1 MQPCEVLD
9 ANTETARGGRMTRD
23 KHQEMMILADMI
35 QGEINRMC
43 VTDDMIELNNM
54 SLYAR
59 NNIGKLRDMREA
71 DLQKGKKND

>member
-1 MQPCEVLD
+1 
-9 ANTETARGGRMTRD
+9 MTRD
-23 KHQEMMILADMI
+23 KHQEIMILADMI

-43 VTDDMIELNNM
+43 VTDDIIELNNL

-71 DLQKGKKND
+71 DLAERKEQ

>member
-1 MQPCEVLD
+1 
-9 ANTETARGGRMTRD
+9 MTRD

-71 DLQKGKKND
+71 DLAERKDNE

>member
-1 MQPCEVLD
+1 MKK
-9 ANTETARGGRMTRD
+9 D

-71 DLQKGKKND
+71 DLAERK

>member
-1 MQPCEVLD
+1 
-9 ANTETARGGRMTRD
+9 MTRD

-71 DLQKGKKND
+71 DLAERKEK

>member
-1 MQPCEVLD
+1 
-9 ANTETARGGRMTRD
+9 MTKD
-23 KHQEMMILADMI
+23 KHREMMILADMI

-43 VTDDMIELNNM
+43 VTDDIIELNNM

-71 DLQKGKKND
+71 DLAERKENGTD

>member
-1 MQPCEVLD
+1 
-9 ANTETARGGRMTRD
+9 MTMD

-71 DLQKGKKND
+71 DLAERKEE

>member
-1 MQPCEVLD
+1 
-9 ANTETARGGRMTRD
+9 MTKD
-23 KHQEMMILADMI
+23 KHQEIMILADMI

-59 NNIGKLRDMREA
+59 NNIGKLRDMREE
-71 DLQKGKKND
+71 DLTERKEK

>member
-1 MQPCEVLD
+1 
-9 ANTETARGGRMTRD
+9 MTRD

-43 VTDDMIELNNM
+43 VTDDIIELNNM

-71 DLQKGKKND
+71 DLAERKEECEK

>member
-1 MQPCEVLD
+1 
-9 ANTETARGGRMTRD
+9 MTKD

-43 VTDDMIELNNM
+43 VTDDIIELNNM

-71 DLQKGKKND
+71 DLAERKEE

>member
-1 MQPCEVLD
+1 
-9 ANTETARGGRMTRD
+9 MTKD
-23 KHQEMMILADMI
+23 KHREMMILADMI

-43 VTDDMIELNNM
+43 VTDDIIELNNM

-71 DLQKGKKND
+71 DLAERKEE